1 MAVVVDT
8 ETAPPRERFDL
19 WTEASLA
26 VFEPIAVELR
36 DESQPPFSA
45 RLMRYAV
52 GPATLY
58 RMW

>member
-19 WTEASLA
+19 WTEASLQ

-36 DESQPPFSA
+36 DESQRAPTRRSPPGSCATSSA
-45 RLMRYAV
+45 R
-52 GPATLY
+52 
-58 RMW
+58 